1 MIAASIICAGV
12 LGFGGGQIRPPVSN
26 QALKPPLLRLF
37 NASDDGRGLRNAYI
51 CAMLS
56 KASYSREG
64 FHESTKKWGAIREEF
79 HREGSTETEWG
90 IVETPTAVIVAFRG
104 SEMAPAIKDLNDW
117 IYDSN
122 AQMQGGSY
130 WGGGKVHKGFAQC
143 ANSVYAKVLPTVK
156 LYAGARKP
164 VWITGHSLGG
174 ALATLMAFRLKPLT
188 PNVVG
193 LYTFGAP
200 RVGNKDFRSAFL
212 SKGFTYGRWVN
223 DRDPAPVLPPEWMS
237 FVQIGHMHRIRS
249 DSGVN
254 FNASGNYPFD
264 ATQIGDHFM
273 LNYLKAIWREL
284 PPAEKAMLPA
294 PE

>member
-1 MIAASIICAGV
+1 MMVATLFCTTVMSLA
-12 LGFGGGQIRPPVSN
+12 LPQIRPPVSN
-26 QALKPPLLRLF
+26 QALKPSLLRQF
-37 NASDDGRGLRNAYI
+37 NAADDGRGLRNAYI
-51 CAMLS
+51 CAQLS
-56 KASYSREG
+56 RASYSREG

-122 AQMQGGSY
+122 AQMQGGSN
-130 WGGGKVHKGFAQC
+130 WGGGKVHKVFAQC
-143 ANSVYAKVLPTVK
+143 ANSVFAKVFPTVK
-156 LYAGARKP
+156 LYAGVRKP

-200 RVGNKDFRSAFL
+200 RVGNKEFRSAFL
-212 SKGFTYGRWVN
+212 SKGFKYGRWVN
-223 DRDPAPVLPPEWMS
+223 DRDPAPVLPPEWMN
-237 FVQIGHMHRIRS
+237 FVQIGTMHRIKS
-249 DSGVN
+249 DGGVN
-254 FNASGNYPFD
+254 FDSSGSYPFD

-273 LNYLKAIWREL
+273 LNYLKNIWKEL
-284 PPAEKAMLPA
+284 PAADKANLPA